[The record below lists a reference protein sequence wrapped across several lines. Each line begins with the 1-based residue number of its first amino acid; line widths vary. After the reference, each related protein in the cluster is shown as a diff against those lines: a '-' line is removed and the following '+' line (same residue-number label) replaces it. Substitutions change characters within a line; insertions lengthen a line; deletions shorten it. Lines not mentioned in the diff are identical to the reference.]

1 MILRTRPT
9 GPAIAGS
16 ALVTGASRGLGA
28 HLCRRLAAD
37 GWPVA
42 VNYRSDADGAA
53 AVVADIEAAGGR
65 AAAVRADVTDEDEVT
80 RLVTEVEQRLG
91 PVRVVVAN
99 ATGPQPEGRAE
110 EITWQDHLDQLVF
123 FVKSP
128 TLLLQATLPHM
139 RRLGGGRFIHIGS
152 EMVERALPGFSAY
165 NAAKGAQL
173 VLARTWARELGA
185 DNVTVNVVAPGW
197 IPVERHGELTA
208 DDTRDYVA
216 GVPLGRMGTPQEI
229 ADVVAFVA
237 SDASR
242 FITGER
248 ITVNGGFTTG

>member
-1 MILRTRPT
+1 MTDK
-9 GPAIAGS
+9 GS

-28 HLCRRLAAD
+28 HICRRLAAD
-37 GWPVA
+37 GWPVV

-53 AVVADIEAAGGR
+53 RVVAGIEAAGGQ
-65 AAAVRADVTDEDEVT
+65 ATAVRADVTDEDSVRRMVAEI
-80 RLVTEVEQRLG
+80 G
-91 PVRVVVAN
+91 PVQVVVVN
-99 ATGPQPEGRAE
+99 ATGPQPAAPAE
-110 EITWQDHLDQLVF
+110 ETTWQQHLDQLTF

-139 RRLGGGRFIHIGS
+139 KQLGTGRFIHIGS

-173 VLARTWARELGA
+173 TLARTWARELGVH
-185 DNVTVNVVAPGW
+185 NVTVNVVAPGW
-197 IPVERHGELTA
+197 IPVERHGEVTE
-208 DDTRDYVA
+208 DDSRDYVA
-216 GVPLGRMGTPQEI
+216 GVPLGRLGTPQDI

-242 FITGER
+242 FVTGER
-248 ITVNGGFTTG
+248 ITVNGGFTTD